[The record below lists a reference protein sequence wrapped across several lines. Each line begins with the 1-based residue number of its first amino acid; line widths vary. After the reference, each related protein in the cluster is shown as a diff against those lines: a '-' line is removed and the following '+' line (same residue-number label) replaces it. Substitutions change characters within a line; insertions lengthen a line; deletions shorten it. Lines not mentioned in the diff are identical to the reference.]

1 MSLSGRLEDVA
12 PADVMQFVHLGR
24 RTGTLSLSRGDE
36 KAEVNFHRGAIV
48 GAWSPRSKK
57 LGELLLERGLID
69 RQALHDALAAHA
81 AEEPR
86 RSLGQVLLS
95 RTAVPVDAV
104 RRAIREQIEQT
115 IYELVAWTS
124 GSFNFEIGALK
135 PVDDVAVYP
144 GDLIPDLDLNTQMVL
159 LEAAKIFDERNRL
172 STLVR
177 DGSADLA
184 TEADIEAPSDEPE
197 SHQPETS
204 EVDALDMERPLGPI
218 PRVHLVTDDDALA
231 EELARGFR
239 DDGLTAVRLD
249 AEDVS
254 RAAVTGG
261 PLVVF
266 DLRSPAALDQLQS
279 SSRWWP
285 KVPAVALVGSLE
297 DTTTAYAAGAVAAV
311 PVDQLDAVRA
321 CVGQLCRLRER
332 GSEDSANESLARA
345 GFAKLRRVVSD
356 LRSGV
361 FSVSVALNLMNTIAE
376 SVERAVLFF
385 VKGDRAVAL
394 GAFGFD
400 DRGRPLAERTRGLEI
415 ELAGDDLLSE
425 AARSGHAISL
435 PFERARLPTTVTR
448 RIGRPRS
455 DQVVVFPVVGSDR
468 VILLIYTDNGKLENP
483 IEEIDILD
491 LVAAEVGIAF
501 ENELLRRQLANG
513 PEA

>member
-1 MSLSGRLEDVA
+1 VLRFGR
-12 PADVMQFVHLGR
+12 FGK
-24 RTGTLSLSRGDE
+24 SR
-36 KAEVNFHRGAIV
+36 A
-48 GAWSPRSKK
+48 SPRC
-57 LGELLLERGLID
+57 
-69 RQALHDALAAHA
+69 ALAAHA
-81 AEEPR
+81 AEDPR
-86 RSLGQVLLS
+86 RSIGQVLLS
-95 RTAVPVDAV
+95 RTSVPVDAV

-115 IYELVAWTS
+115 IYALVSWTS

-172 STLVR
+172 ASP
-177 DGSADLA
+177 DGAAAVDVEREPQAAGESAL
-184 TEADIEAPSDEPE
+184 EPSE
-197 SHQPETS
+197 ETS
-204 EVDALDMERPLGPI
+204 ELDALDIERPLAALPT
-218 PRVHLVTDDDALA
+218 VHLVTDDDELA
-231 EELARGFR
+231 ERLERALGE
-239 DDGLTAVRLD
+239 DGLGVMRLEAAEIGRVSTA
-249 AEDVS
+249 
-254 RAAVTGG
+254 GG
-261 PLVVF
+261 PLAVL
-266 DLRSPAALDQLQS
+266 DLRSPGALEQLQS

-285 KVPAVALVGSLE
+285 RVPTVALVGSLE
-297 DTTTAYAAGAVAAV
+297 ETSTAYSAGAVAAV
-311 PVDQLDAVRA
+311 PVEQLDAVRA
-321 CVGQLCRLRER
+321 CVGQLSRMRER
-332 GSEDSANESLARA
+332 GSEESANESLARA

-356 LRSGV
+356 LRTGV

-415 ELAGDDLLSE
+415 ELAGDDLLSD
-425 AARSGHAISL
+425 APRSGHAISL
-435 PFERARLPTTVTR
+435 PFERARLPKSVAR

-491 LVAAEVGIAF
+491 LVAAEVGMAF
-501 ENELLRRQLANG
+501 ENELLRRQLAG
-513 PEA
+513 G

>member
-12 PADVMQFVHLGR
+12 AADVMQFVHLGR
-24 RTGTLSLSRGDE
+24 RTGTLSLTRGDE

-69 RQALHDALAAHA
+69 QQALHDALVAHA
-81 AEEPR
+81 HEEPR

-115 IYELVAWTS
+115 IYELVGWTS
-124 GSFNFEIGALK
+124 GSFNFELGALK

-159 LEAAKIFDERNRL
+159 LEAAKIFDERNRM
-172 STLVR
+172 SQGSPEETLEAPATET
-177 DGSADLA
+177 SASGPLA
-184 TEADIEAPSDEPE
+184 TTPE
-197 SHQPETS
+197 F
-204 EVDALDMERPLGPI
+204 DALDVERPLEAAPT
-218 PRVHLVTDDDALA
+218 VHLVTEDD
-231 EELARGFR
+231 ELAQFFERGLL
-239 DDGLTAVRLD
+239 DDGFASLRLD
-249 AEDVS
+249 ADDIAG
-254 RAAVTGG
+254 AAVRGG

-266 DLRSPAALDQLQS
+266 DIRSPAALEKLQAS
-279 SSRWWP
+279 ARWWP
-285 KVPAVALVGSLE
+285 RVPTVALVGSLE
-297 DTTTAYAAGAVAAV
+297 DTTAAYAAGAVAAV
-311 PVDQLDAVRA
+311 PVDQLDAIRA
-321 CVGQLCRLRER
+321 CVGQLCRMRDR
-332 GSEDSANESLARA
+332 GTEEAAHESLARA

-415 ELAGDDLLSE
+415 ELDGDDLLSD

-435 PFERARLPTTVTR
+435 PFERARLPSAVTR
-448 RIGRPRS
+448 RLGRPRS

-468 VILLIYTDNGKLENP
+468 VILLIYTDNGKLEHP

-501 ENELLRRQLANG
+501 ENELLRRQLADG
-513 PEA
+513 